1 MKKIAVITGG
11 WHYGSQF
18 YEKMVSQIVPNGWEV
33 DYFCIGHRL
42 PTHLSTIN
50 EKEECRKYEN
60 DNVLAKADKI
70 LYEKLLTPSS
80 LRDLGWKFMLEENT
94 AGDLEFFNQWS
105 NHYNID
111 SYDLFFVT
119 HDDNLILSDNLFVDL
134 LDKKVDL
141 YGLDVE
147 TFDSKTRKCNYKV
160 CKNELEW
167 LFVDHGWNSGR
178 ITPRWSFGFYTRKLI
193 SILGDRFSQFDDS
206 KLNRKNQFDSP
217 KNHKALNNWNAPS
230 HQFIAF
236 MIDNNL
242 LEDIRYLSNTKRVSK
257 YCIEGERGFISNAK
271 AGGQNFYV
279 KAATDMLEDS
289 NIL

>member
-1 MKKIAVITGG
+1 MKKLAVIAGG

-18 YEKMVSQIVPNGWEV
+18 YEKMISQIVPIDWEI
-33 DYFCIGHRL
+33 DYFCVGHRL
-42 PTHLSTIN
+42 PTHSSTTN
-50 EKEECRKYEN
+50 EKEECRQYNGNSILKM
-60 DNVLAKADKI
+60 ADKI
-70 LYEKLLTPSS
+70 LYEKSLTSTY
-80 LRDLGWKFMLEENT
+80 LEDLGWKFTLEENT
-94 AGDLEFFNQWS
+94 HGDLEFFNQWS

-111 SYDLFFVT
+111 DYDLFFVT

-134 LDKKVDL
+134 LDKKIDL

-147 TFDSKTRKCNYKV
+147 TFDSKTRKCSYKV
-160 CKNELEW
+160 CRNKLEW

-193 SILGDRFSQFDDS
+193 NILGDRFSQFDDS
-206 KLNRKNQFDSP
+206 KLNRKGQFDSP
-217 KNHKALNNWNAPS
+217 KSHQALNNWNAPS

-257 YCIEGERGFISNAK
+257 YCIEGERGFISIAV
-271 AGGQNFYV
+271 AGGQPHYINS
-279 KAATDMLEDS
+279 ATDMIRDR
-289 NIL
+289 NII